1 MMVPRGGSVD
11 RPQWSR
17 PTMSRRIAATLLL
30 LCVVMVSAPG
40 CGTQISHFKANY
52 AAKQGNQY
60 YKAQDFLKAVEWYR
74 YATYL
79 NPDLDLAYYHSALA
93 YMALY
98 RPGSKHPK
106 DLRFSQAAIANLKR
120 YLSIH
125 PDNDDAKNYLLTVYL
140 GAERYD
146 EAAQFFEDELRARG
160 GDPALASKL
169 MQVIGMIYAKKGDFD
184 TSLEWYKKRADL
196 EKENAEILYT
206 IGVLCWDKVYKGGLQ
221 LDLDRRNQL
230 IDMGLDYLNRAA
242 ALKENYFEAVSY
254 INLMYRERAKVA
266 QLVGNNDDFEKYN
279 QEADKYMRQALE
291 MRKKVMAQK

>member
-1 MMVPRGGSVD
+1 
-11 RPQWSR
+11 
-17 PTMSRRIAATLLL
+17 MSRRIAATLLL
-30 LCVVMVSAPG
+30 LITAIIATTG
-40 CGTQISHFKANY
+40 CATQIAHLKANY

-60 YKAQDFLKAVEWYR
+60 YKGQDFLKAVEWYR

-79 NPDLDLAYYHSALA
+79 NPDLELAYYHSALA

-106 DLRFSQAAIANLKR
+106 DLRFSQAAITNLKR

-146 EAAQFFEDELRARG
+146 EAAQFFEDELKARG

-221 LDLDRRNQL
+221 LDLERRNQL

-254 INLMYRERAKVA
+254 INLMYREKAKVA
-266 QLVGNNDDFEKYN
+266 QLVGNNDDFVKFN
-279 QEADKYMRQALE
+279 GEADKYMRQALD
-291 MRKKVMAQK
+291 MRKKIMAQK

>member
-1 MMVPRGGSVD
+1 
-11 RPQWSR
+11 
-17 PTMSRRIAATLLL
+17 MSRRIAATLLL

>member
-1 MMVPRGGSVD
+1 
-11 RPQWSR
+11 
-17 PTMSRRIAATLLL
+17 MSRRIAATLLL
-30 LCVVMVSAPG
+30 LVTAIAGGTG
-40 CGTQISHFKANY
+40 CSGEISRLKANY
-52 AAKQGNQY
+52 ATKQGNQF

-106 DLRFSQAAIANLKR
+106 DLRFSQAAITNLKR

-146 EAAQFFEDELRARG
+146 EAAGFFEDELKARG
-160 GDPALASKL
+160 GDPAEASKL

-196 EKENAEILYT
+196 EKDNAEVLYT

-221 LDLDRRNQL
+221 LDLDRRTQL
-230 IDMGLDYLNRAA
+230 TDMGLDYLNRAA

-254 INLMYRERAKVA
+254 INLMYREKAKLA
-266 QLVGNNDDFEKYN
+266 QLVGNNDDFVKYN
-279 QEADKYMRQALE
+279 QEADKYMHQALE

>member
-1 MMVPRGGSVD
+1 
-11 RPQWSR
+11 
-17 PTMSRRIAATLLL
+17 MSRRIAATFLLL
-30 LCVVMVSAPG
+30 ITAILGTAG
-40 CGTQISHFKANY
+40 CATQISHLKANY

-79 NPDLDLAYYHSALA
+79 NPDLELAYYHSALA

-106 DLRFSQAAIANLKR
+106 DLRYSQAAITNLKR
-120 YLSIH
+120 YLTID
-125 PDNDDAKNYLLTVYL
+125 PNNDDAKNYLLTVYL

-146 EAAQFFEDELRARG
+146 EAAQFFEDELKARG
-160 GDPALASKL
+160 GDPELASKL

-230 IDMGLDYLNRAA
+230 IDMGLDYLNRAS
-242 ALKENYFEAVSY
+242 ALRENYFEAVSY
-254 INLMYRERAKVA
+254 INLMYREKAKVA
-266 QLVGNNDDFEKYN
+266 QLVGNNDDFEKFN
-279 QEADKYMRQALE
+279 GEADKYMRQALD